1 MTERKLQRNRR
12 GFTLTEVLLALA
24 ILIILLA
31 LAMIPISRH
40 QRNIR
45 QTELDSKA
53 ETIYLAAQNRLSQLQ
68 ASGRSDEYGKDRA
81 TALNNIPW
89 DAEQDKYTTSTLYYV
104 TSAAKSTDT
113 SAAGSILPREQ
124 VEAELW
130 DANWVIEYDPG
141 SGSVYAV
148 FYSEKPMQYS
158 FDAFNPLRSRD
169 RRVQEGA
176 TVGYYGGDSVQ
187 SEDTGKLTPKMEI
200 INKERLLLKVT
211 CDTPRD
217 PLHFYVTVTDA
228 QGHSTGRMELTGSE
242 VNVSYRTY
250 TVTMVLDDL
259 TEGKRFSQQRRFRQ
273 LTPGSDLTLKVEV
286 ESDSRLVDSVTGKLT
301 TNSLFAEVRDGGT
314 TAVVTYARHLQNLD
328 EGSGLPTAITRAL
341 QEQDIQFVNTGMDD
355 GWDSCYPGRRFTPI
369 YNENLAY
376 YDSTVAV
383 GTQSYHPVVY
393 ELPVD
398 TDGDGGLFE
407 SFRGTLRNIRL
418 CGAQISVGGNAGGL
432 AGSLRGGTTIEGC
445 QVYLSPTR
453 DKLSSKSEQDIWIS
467 GATAGGLVGR
477 CDYDLTVRNS
487 FASSVLEGGRYAG
500 GLVGYISGTRTV
512 YVEHSYADC
521 YLYASGT
528 TGGLI
533 GSCIGTADITL
544 RDCYTAGFQEADVM
558 AGLVGGEL
566 SYGDVIDTCYSASA
580 RLNGSE
586 KLTYS
591 TGKPADVTTGKPDIT
606 STYYMSHGDHD
617 MDGTVFADYE
627 QWSGRNRADAIE
639 KYLNDA
645 FTAETGGSDTV
656 AYNLV
661 DGMGLGAYSYP
672 RLMGLTHYGDWQA
685 QFEAGTLVYYE
696 VYSDG
701 SYGFRGANKSTV
713 KTTGTVVGDGYGMVY
728 STLPEQ
734 DLTVRYSLGGR
745 EVTSTLYRA
754 NAIDM
759 GGGYYLLPLP
769 RTLVNTTE
777 VSTDFYRRVQVED
790 TTYYFNPH
798 FTCWVSEGSEA
809 PEAPSEIGIRTA
821 RQLNNLSLY
830 YEQYSPLLAKDTTLQ
845 QERSIDYSG
854 YDWANYGRSGAAVTS
869 QQPIGSSAVVPFT
882 HIYDGG
888 TYPIAAVPLQS
899 PNGGDYAG
907 LFGLNQGSLRNVVL
921 TTGEQDYSVTL
932 RGILRLRT
940 AYVGALAGRND
951 GTIYNCAA
959 AGYSV
964 TAHAYQGSV
973 LYMGGFVGY
982 NAGTIRSGSVSTPS
996 LTASSNYAR
1005 LLMGGF
1011 TGGNSGLVSQSYAM
1025 ANVEVLQI
1033 RGGGVALSGFAG
1045 ENIGSIRS
1053 SYCATALTS
1062 PGADTYGFAP
1072 ATGSTSG
1079 CCYLS
1084 GGTYRFVG
1092 QVHLYDYSDQSGAR
1106 AVNEQGLKALTLTGF
1121 SSADASHTY
1130 HHSKTLN
1137 TDGQAYPYPTSLTG
1151 HGSPVH
1157 YGDWV
1162 TPADLGT
1169 LGMVYWEHEE
1179 GGSNPGYHFSY
1190 IGFENGVRKDGSS
1203 LCTAHDDGG
1212 KITAYGYG
1220 YYWSKGETEPL
1231 LETQRIALDG
1241 RNTEAAAELEKQMP
1255 LFSFVTYQTSDT
1267 GLRLLSGTTGNGHW
1281 FLSQGDVWFT
1291 YTVSPFFADS
1301 YAVTAVSTGIT
1312 GGTTGVEPG
1321 TDALPYQVRSVEQL
1335 QYINW
1340 SYYDDQGSSTRDVT
1354 GSGSMY
1360 KYYPYLQYTRVTWG
1374 YQSKEDAIAG
1384 DSTGGT
1390 ITIGEETLKE
1400 RVPVGSSNNVFAD
1413 GSSAVQV
1420 KMNSGG
1426 VPGPDTYVYIGG
1438 MGGSGFSA
1446 SFTNFV
1452 NRSDSSDGQPTFNN
1466 CYTYME
1472 FPDMEGT
1479 ITGISLMGSIA
1490 DRAGASTNAKLYI
1503 NNCYY
1508 LNSSKNSISF
1518 DNLPKYYGKG
1528 NSRNN
1533 SLSGLLRTEAA
1544 REKMLNGDLS
1554 YLRNYGWNGGSNT
1567 YSIKGLTGLTYEQ
1580 MSQRTGASI
1589 VTQNNG
1595 TGTAQ
1600 RYDSF
1605 AAALGNSFA
1614 WVTTEENGAEVHGKY
1629 SFPGSDEALQGQDF
1643 PFPTVL
1649 VQDNVF
1655 GRARLHYG
1663 WWPSS
1668 GLYWSKGLLTLDM
1681 ITDYDAAGGESAVTL
1696 DLRFEG
1702 TDPGT
1707 ELPTLSYTKDGI
1719 VTAELQPD
1727 GTGHYKVRIV
1737 GQAIGS
1743 TEIIATLGDYTA
1755 RLAVDVTA
1763 KLSISVDQLS
1773 VEQYVGESTTLT
1785 LTARDGTGQVLTGV
1799 KWDVVSGSDR
1809 VVTLSPVSRDQQVT
1823 VTGKGEGEETL
1834 LVQAGV
1840 TVGQRTFTSELRLT
1854 ATIHMQ
1860 GVLGIAH
1867 VGDGDA
1873 VYRQGILNRDATD
1886 WDTPLGPAEGDVPDH
1901 EGLYLYSRGK
1911 AADFR
1916 YFTVTALTVLDST
1929 GTSHDMLST
1938 ADEDYRVTVGDVVAA
1953 QQDGDFSYR
1962 PITIHGRQQET
1973 VTLQVTLTDTR
1984 TGRPYTLDIP
1994 YPLTAEDTQI
2004 TATFVVGRL
2013 RLEKA
2018 VPFGQPAA
2026 GFLPTEEELASA
2038 LRPVVGWTPSPD
2050 LPLFQDT
2057 TFEPIYQDTEEPGLL
2072 RWRWSR

>member
-418 CGAQISVGGNAGGL
+418 CGAQISAGGNAGGL

-500 GLVGYISGTRTV
+500 GLVGYISGARTV

-591 TGKPADVTTGKPDIT
+591 TAKPADVTTGKPDIT

-627 QWSGRNRADAIE
+627 QWSGRSRADAIE

-672 RLMGLTHYGDWQA
+672 RL
-685 QFEAGTLVYYE
+685 
-696 VYSDG
+696 
-701 SYGFRGANKSTV
+701 
-713 KTTGTVVGDGYGMVY
+713 
-728 STLPEQ
+728 
-734 DLTVRYSLGGR
+734 
-745 EVTSTLYRA
+745 
-754 NAIDM
+754 
-759 GGGYYLLPLP
+759 
-769 RTLVNTTE
+769 
-777 VSTDFYRRVQVED
+777 
-790 TTYYFNPH
+790 
-798 FTCWVSEGSEA
+798 
-809 PEAPSEIGIRTA
+809 
-821 RQLNNLSLY
+821 
-830 YEQYSPLLAKDTTLQ
+830 
-845 QERSIDYSG
+845 
-854 YDWANYGRSGAAVTS
+854 
-869 QQPIGSSAVVPFT
+869 
-882 HIYDGG
+882 
-888 TYPIAAVPLQS
+888 
-899 PNGGDYAG
+899 
-907 LFGLNQGSLRNVVL
+907 
-921 TTGEQDYSVTL
+921 
-932 RGILRLRT
+932 
-940 AYVGALAGRND
+940 
-951 GTIYNCAA
+951 
-959 AGYSV
+959 
-964 TAHAYQGSV
+964 
-973 LYMGGFVGY
+973 
-982 NAGTIRSGSVSTPS
+982 
-996 LTASSNYAR
+996 
-1005 LLMGGF
+1005 
-1011 TGGNSGLVSQSYAM
+1011 
-1025 ANVEVLQI
+1025 
-1033 RGGGVALSGFAG
+1033 
-1045 ENIGSIRS
+1045 
-1053 SYCATALTS
+1053 
-1062 PGADTYGFAP
+1062 
-1072 ATGSTSG
+1072 
-1079 CCYLS
+1079 
-1084 GGTYRFVG
+1084 
-1092 QVHLYDYSDQSGAR
+1092 
-1106 AVNEQGLKALTLTGF
+1106 
-1121 SSADASHTY
+1121 
-1130 HHSKTLN
+1130 
-1137 TDGQAYPYPTSLTG
+1137 
-1151 HGSPVH
+1151 
-1157 YGDWV
+1157 
-1162 TPADLGT
+1162 
-1169 LGMVYWEHEE
+1169 
-1179 GGSNPGYHFSY
+1179 
-1190 IGFENGVRKDGSS
+1190 
-1203 LCTAHDDGG
+1203 
-1212 KITAYGYG
+1212 
-1220 YYWSKGETEPL
+1220 
-1231 LETQRIALDG
+1231 
-1241 RNTEAAAELEKQMP
+1241 
-1255 LFSFVTYQTSDT
+1255 
-1267 GLRLLSGTTGNGHW
+1267 
-1281 FLSQGDVWFT
+1281 
-1291 YTVSPFFADS
+1291 
-1301 YAVTAVSTGIT
+1301 
-1312 GGTTGVEPG
+1312 
-1321 TDALPYQVRSVEQL
+1321 
-1335 QYINW
+1335 
-1340 SYYDDQGSSTRDVT
+1340 
-1354 GSGSMY
+1354 
-1360 KYYPYLQYTRVTWG
+1360 
-1374 YQSKEDAIAG
+1374 
-1384 DSTGGT
+1384 
-1390 ITIGEETLKE
+1390 
-1400 RVPVGSSNNVFAD
+1400 
-1413 GSSAVQV
+1413 
-1420 KMNSGG
+1420 
-1426 VPGPDTYVYIGG
+1426 
-1438 MGGSGFSA
+1438 
-1446 SFTNFV
+1446 
-1452 NRSDSSDGQPTFNN
+1452 
-1466 CYTYME
+1466 
-1472 FPDMEGT
+1472 
-1479 ITGISLMGSIA
+1479 
-1490 DRAGASTNAKLYI
+1490 
-1503 NNCYY
+1503 
-1508 LNSSKNSISF
+1508 
-1518 DNLPKYYGKG
+1518 
-1528 NSRNN
+1528 
-1533 SLSGLLRTEAA
+1533 
-1544 REKMLNGDLS
+1544 
-1554 YLRNYGWNGGSNT
+1554 
-1567 YSIKGLTGLTYEQ
+1567 TGLTYEQ

-1605 AAALGNSFA
+1605 AAALGSSFA

-1668 GLYWSKGLLTLDM
+1668 GLYWSKGLLMLDM

-1973 VTLQVTLTDTR
+1973 VTLQVTLTDSR

-1994 YPLTAEDTQI
+1994 YTLTAEDTQI

-2026 GFLPTEEELASA
+2026 GFLPTEEELVSA